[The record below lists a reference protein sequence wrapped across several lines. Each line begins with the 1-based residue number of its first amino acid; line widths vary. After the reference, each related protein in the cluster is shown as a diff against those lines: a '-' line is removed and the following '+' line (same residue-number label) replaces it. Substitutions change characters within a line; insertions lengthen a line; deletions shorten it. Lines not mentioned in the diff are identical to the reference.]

1 MRKIFYLFLIPILF
15 AGCSKEAAPLPEPS
29 PVGGILSVRS
39 QAALSNEPQGA
50 AEILG
55 KATTRTP
62 GDVLTYTF
70 EAWTRDG
77 EPRRVLHETV
87 TGTLT
92 EAAFEIA
99 LIPGNYDFLFWA
111 DYGKGAYTTD
121 NLRNVAVAMTSG
133 STPATYTPGSERD
146 AFACA
151 LTGVQ
156 WNGDNG
162 VSAMLKRP
170 LAKLMMQN
178 KAAFTTGGQT
188 VSVTYTNVPTQYDVL
203 TGTASYPQTVTL
215 TFLTTAGSAAAGE
228 DFIFVPSEGTPV
240 GLTIAVGDV
249 EKGLDALPLK
259 PNCQTN
265 VTATFE

>member
-1 MRKIFYLFLIPILF
+1 MRKIFYLFLIPILWI
-15 AGCSKEAAPLPEPS
+15 GCSKETQPEPS
-29 PVGGILSVRS
+29 PVGGTISVRS
-39 QAALSNEPQGA
+39 QSELSNGPQSASAIRSDAFTRA
-50 AEILG
+50 AG
-55 KATTRTP
+55 N
-62 GDVLTYTF
+62 VLTYTF
-70 EAWTRDG
+70 EAWTRDAD
-77 EPRRVLHETV
+77 PRRVLHKTV

-121 NLRNVAVAMTSG
+121 NLRNIAVAMTSG
-133 STPATYTPGSERD
+133 STPATYTPGSDRD

-151 LTGVQ
+151 LENVR
-156 WNGDNG
+156 WNGGNG

-215 TFLTTAGSAAAGE
+215 TFLTMAGSAAAGE

>member
-1 MRKIFYLFLIPILF
+1 MKKIFYLFLIPILWI
-15 AGCSKEAAPLPEPS
+15 GCSKETQPEPS
-29 PVGGILSVRS
+29 PVGGTISVRS
-39 QAALSNEPQGA
+39 QGELSNEPQGA
-50 AEILG
+50 AEIPG
-55 KATTRTP
+55 KATNRVA

-77 EPRRVLHETV
+77 EPRRVLHKTAN
-87 TGTLT
+87 GTLR

-151 LTGVQ
+151 STGVQ
-156 WNGDNG
+156 WNGGNG
-162 VSAMLKRP
+162 VSATLMRP
-170 LAKLMMQN
+170 LAKLNMQN
-178 KAAFTTGGQT
+178 TTPFTAGDKR
-188 VSVTYTNVPTQYDVL
+188 VSVSYRNVPTQYDVL
-203 TGTASYPQTVTL
+203 TGTASDPQTVTL
-215 TFLTTAGSAAAGE
+215 AFPNTTVGSVTVGE